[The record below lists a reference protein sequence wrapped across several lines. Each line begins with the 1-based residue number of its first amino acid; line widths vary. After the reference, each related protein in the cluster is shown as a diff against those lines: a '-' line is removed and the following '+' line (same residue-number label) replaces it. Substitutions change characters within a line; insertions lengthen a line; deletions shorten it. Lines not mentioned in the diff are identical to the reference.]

1 MLNLATQN
9 NAFTGEVPIGL
20 KKLKQ
25 LSRIDLSENPVDRF
39 SLAECRLALEKHLP
53 KCVRKV

>member
-1 MLNLATQN
+1 
-9 NAFTGEVPIGL
+9 
-20 KKLKQ
+20 LKQ

>member
-1 MLNLATQN
+1 MLFLSQN

-25 LSRIDLSENPVDRF
+25 LTRIDLSENPVDRF
-39 SLAECRLALEKHLP
+39 SLAECRLALEKHIP
-53 KCVRKV
+53 NCVRKV

>member
-1 MLNLATQN
+1 
-9 NAFTGEVPIGL
+9 VPIGL

-25 LSRIDLSENPVDRF
+25 LSEIDLTGNPVDRF

-53 KCVRKV
+53 HCVRKV